1 MLALIAAAVF
11 GLALLLDL
19 LDVSGGDAFNAG
31 TLLLVGLLLLALHLG
46 GIGAGMTFNRPYYRA
61 RRR

>member
-19 LDVSGGDAFNAG
+19 LDADTGDAFSPM
-31 TLLLVGLLLLALHLG
+31 TLLFLGLLLIALHLA
-46 GIGAGMTFNRPYYRA
+46 GIGTSVSRPYYRRG
-61 RRR
+61 RR

>member
-1 MLALIAAAVF
+1 MLALIAAGVF

-19 LDVSGGDAFNAG
+19 LDVRGGDAFNAG
-31 TLLLVGLLLLALHLG
+31 TLTLVGLLLIALHLG
-46 GIGAGMTFNRPYYRA
+46 GVGTSVSRPYYRG

>member
-19 LDVSGGDAFNAG
+19 LDVSGGDALNAG
-31 TLLLVGLLLLALHLG
+31 TLMLVGFLLIALHLG
-46 GIGAGMTFNRPYYRA
+46 GIGTSVSRPYYRGRS
-61 RRR
+61 RR